1 MDDSYGGKG
10 SHYKFLRTDIVK
22 YTQRAAQYLDRPA
35 STPPKMVALFAA
47 LSSVRHVLRDGT
59 VLVMGS
65 QEPWYEAVVL
75 AYGAKQVV
83 TLEYNN
89 LTYAHEQLLTTTP
102 DRFHAALNASRAR
115 DSGAR
120 DDSAVVE
127 EEGGY
132 SGPLQFDV
140 VLAIACVDHDGLGRY
155 GDPIAPDGDL
165 LTMDAIQ
172 SYIKPPQQRLADY
185 RARQTEKGKT
195 VKASKRASG
204 GVLVLS
210 APIGP
215 DLVVWNMERRYGKV
229 RLPLLLE
236 GWEVKGRYGWNEAK
250 LTEETSYRLRF
261 EPVFV
266 MSPESHRLDSGQ
278 TAGTSDSH
286 SAARDEL

>member
-1 MDDSYGGKG
+1 MYVDDSYGGKG
-10 SHYKFLRTDIVK
+10 SHYKFLRADVVRFI
-22 YTQRAAQYLDRPA
+22 QRATQYIERPA
-35 STPPKMVALFAA
+35 ATPPKMMPLFSALQ
-47 LSSVRHVLRDGT
+47 SIRHIVRGGT

-102 DRFHAALNASRAR
+102 DRFHAALEAGRAR
-115 DSGAR
+115 ESGAG
-120 DDSAVVE
+120 DDVE
-127 EEGGY
+127 AEY
-132 SGPLQFDV
+132 SGPVQFDV

-165 LTMDAIQ
+165 LTMDRIQ
-172 SYIKPPQQRLADY
+172 AYIKPPHVRQADY
-185 RARQTEKGKT
+185 AARQEEAGKE
-195 VKASKRASG
+195 VSAGKRVSG
-204 GVLVLS
+204 GVLVMS

-215 DLVVWNMERRYGKV
+215 DLVVWNLERRYGTV

-236 GWEVKGRYGWNEAK
+236 GWELKGRYGWNEAK
-250 LTEETSYRLRF
+250 LTAEASYRMRF

-266 MSPESHRLDSGQ
+266 LSPESHKVPAAEDASE
-278 TAGTSDSH
+278 SH
-286 SAARDEL
+286 STARDEL